1 MSSQNINISAKN
13 ISGKCD
19 LKCAYNFSYT
29 EINSTAK
36 NNNVMI
42 KLTPDNSAIPP
53 VTYNTEK
60 YNVSTIYI
68 TSPSL
73 HTFNDKQVNAEIFIQ
88 HVPVKGGQNLNVA
101 IPIISSSESSTASN
115 LITQIIQ
122 NVSTNAPR
130 NGESTNLNISGF
142 TLQNIIPS
150 KPFFSYTDTDGFV
163 YGFDIISLY
172 NLILKCGKD
181 EIDVRNPYNRNII
194 QEEVVQ
200 DIHNL
205 IRISKKLKNDI
216 IVDIPNVETTTQKSF
231 ELKILDVFQAID
243 SLGNYSDPSWFLSL
257 SKNQCTKFIRELFDI
272 WNYRAQLTNEVK
284 RNICP
289 PIGDLFNN
297 INLTLIQSENNVD
310 NIKKLILPI
319 LEKLVYSG
327 IDQDSKSLG
336 AYYILGSLTL
346 VNSVAADSLPWL
358 YQSFTY
364 FN

>member
-88 HVPVKGGQNLNVA
+88 HVPVKGGQNLIVA

-142 TLQNIIPS
+142 TLQNIVPS
-150 KPFFSYTDTDGFV
+150 KPFFSYTDTNNENWIVFPIKDAIPLNSTTLTTLGQ
-163 YGFDIISLY
+163 II
-172 NLILKCGKD
+172 K
-181 EIDVRNPYNRNII
+181 PYP
-194 QEEVVQ
+194 
-200 DIHNL
+200 L
-205 IRISKKLKNDI
+205 
-216 IVDIPNVETTTQKSF
+216 PMT
-231 ELKILDVFQAID
+231 
-243 SLGNYSDPSWFLSL
+243 G
-257 SKNQCTKFIRELFDI
+257 
-272 WNYRAQLTNEVK
+272 
-284 RNICP
+284 
-289 PIGDLFNN
+289 GDLFFNSNGPNSNKTSSEIYISCNPTGSSTETTEVVYDKNTVTPIDFNTIWNN
-297 INLTLIQSENNVD
+297 PIF
-310 NIKKLILPI
+310 KLIIQI
-319 LEKLVYSG
+319 LVACLLFIV
-327 IDQDSKSLG
+327 IF
-336 AYYILGSLTL
+336 YILNMMYSFLINGSVKLPT
-346 VNSVAADSLPWL
+346 NSSDK
-358 YQSFTY
+358 
-364 FN
+364 

>member
-1 MSSQNINISAKN
+1 MN
-13 ISGKCD
+13 D
-19 LKCAYNFSYT
+19 LN
-29 EINSTAK
+29 
-36 NNNVMI
+36 
-42 KLTPDNSAIPP
+42 
-53 VTYNTEK
+53 
-60 YNVSTIYI
+60 YI
-68 TSPSL
+68 
-73 HTFNDKQVNAEIFIQ
+73 Q
-88 HVPVKGGQNLNVA
+88 
-101 IPIISSSESSTASN
+101 
-115 LITQIIQ
+115 
-122 NVSTNAPR
+122 
-130 NGESTNLNISGF
+130 
-142 TLQNIIPS
+142 
-150 KPFFSYTDTDGFV
+150 FFSYTDTDGFV